1 MIRSKPLW
9 FITLL
14 ALLLGV
20 VVGTLFPQVSLVAK
34 PFGQLFLQALK
45 LLVVPLVLVSITHA
59 VGSVSNV
66 GTAGRMGVFALIG
79 YLSTTFMVIPTGF
92 LVMSLVSVSPMP
104 TLDQTGESALG
115 SEAAIELGQLIPAN
129 IVEAMASGNI
139 LGLIVFSL
147 LLGVAANRAGAAGH
161 AFRDFMASAM
171 AVVQGLTKIVIAFAP
186 IGVFSLMASTTAQY
200 GLDVLRPL
208 AQLIM
213 LVYLGCA
220 LHVLITLHLGLRL
233 FAKLSLWRFIQSV
246 FPAQLMAFSTTT
258 AAGTL
263 PESMRCAEENLQVKP
278 FVSRFV
284 LPVGATINMDGTALY
299 QLLVSLFVA
308 QWYGIQL
315 DLAQLVTLSLTV
327 VLMSIGT
334 AAIPS
339 GGLVV
344 LSAVLASVGLPIE
357 AVAIVAGIDRV
368 LDMAR
373 TTVNVTGDLAVTT
386 IIDRHIKRSVDAHE
400 I

>member
-14 ALLLGV
+14 ALVLGV
-20 VVGTLFPQVSLVAK
+20 AVGNLLPQASLIAE
-34 PFGQLFLQALK
+34 PLGQLFLQALK
-45 LLVVPLVLVSITHA
+45 MLVVPLVLVSITHA

-66 GTAGRMGVFALIG
+66 GTAGRMGVLALLG
-79 YLSTTFMVIPTGF
+79 YLITTFMVIPTGF
-92 LVMSLVSVSPMP
+92 AVMSLVSVNPMP
-104 TLDQTGESALG
+104 SLG
-115 SEAAIELGQLIPAN
+115 QPREASLSGEAAIELGQLIPAN
-129 IVEAMASGNI
+129 IIDAMASGNI

-147 LLGVAANRAGAAGH
+147 LLGVAANRAGSAGL
-161 AFRDFMASAM
+161 AFREFMASAM
-171 AVVQGLTKIVIAFAP
+171 VVVQGLTKIIIAFAP

-208 AQLIM
+208 VQLIL
-213 LVYLGCA
+213 LVYLGCV
-220 LHVLITLHLGLRL
+220 LHVLITLNLGLRL
-233 FAKLSLWRFIQSV
+233 FAQLSLWRFTQGV

-278 FVSRFV
+278 YVSRFV
-284 LPVGATINMDGTALY
+284 LPVGATMNMDGTALY

-315 DLAQLVTLSLTV
+315 DVTQLVTLSFTV

-357 AVAIVAGIDRV
+357 AVALVAGIDRV

-386 IIDRHIKRSVDAHE
+386 IIDRQMKRGPNDV
-400 I
+400 

>member
-14 ALLLGV
+14 ALVLGV
-20 VVGTLFPQVSLVAK
+20 AVGNLLPQASLIAE
-34 PFGQLFLQALK
+34 PLGQLFLQALK
-45 LLVVPLVLVSITHA
+45 MLVVPLVLVSITHA

-66 GTAGRMGVFALIG
+66 GTAGRMGVLALLG
-79 YLSTTFMVIPTGF
+79 YLITTFMVIPTGF
-92 LVMSLVSVSPMP
+92 AVMSLVSVNPMP
-104 TLDQTGESALG
+104 SLG
-115 SEAAIELGQLIPAN
+115 QPREASFSGEAAIELGQLIPAN
-129 IVEAMASGNI
+129 IIDAMASGNI

-147 LLGVAANRAGAAGH
+147 LLGMAANRAGPAGL
-161 AFRDFMASAM
+161 AFREFMASAM
-171 AVVQGLTKIVIAFAP
+171 VVVQGLTKIIIAFAP

-208 AQLIM
+208 VQLIL
-213 LVYLGCA
+213 LVYLGCV
-220 LHVLITLHLGLRL
+220 LHVLITLNLGLRL
-233 FAKLSLWRFIQSV
+233 FAQLSLWRFTQGV

-278 FVSRFV
+278 YVSRFV
-284 LPVGATINMDGTALY
+284 LPVGATMNMDGTALY
-299 QLLVSLFVA
+299 QLMVSLFVA

-315 DLAQLVTLSLTV
+315 DVAQLVTLSFTV
-327 VLMSIGT
+327 VLMSVGT

-357 AVAIVAGIDRV
+357 AVALVAGIDRV

-386 IIDRHIKRSVDAHE
+386 IIDRQMKRGPNDV
-400 I
+400 

>member
-9 FITLL
+9 FLTLL
-14 ALLLGV
+14 ALVLGV
-20 VVGTLFPQVSLVAK
+20 AVGSLLPQVSLMTK
-34 PFGQLFLQALK
+34 PLGQLFLQALK

-59 VGSVSNV
+59 VGSVSQV
-66 GTAGRMGVFALIG
+66 GTAGRMGVLALVG
-79 YLSTTFMVIPTGF
+79 YLVTTFMVIPTGF
-92 LVMSLVSVSPMP
+92 AVMALVKVNPMP
-104 TLDQTGESALG
+104 GLGHSAESVL
-115 SEAAIELGQLIPAN
+115 SDEAAIELGQLVPPN

-147 LLGVAANRAGAAGH
+147 LLGVAANRAGSAGH
-161 AFRDFMASAM
+161 AFREFMASAM

-200 GLDVLRPL
+200 GLEVLRPL
-208 AQLIM
+208 VQLIL
-213 LVYLGCA
+213 LVYVGCA
-220 LHVLITLHLGLRL
+220 LHVLITLNLGLRL
-233 FAKLSLWRFIQSV
+233 FAKLSLWRFIQGV

-263 PESMRCAEENLQVKP
+263 PESMRCAEENLHVKP
-278 FVSRFV
+278 FVSQFV

-357 AVAIVAGIDRV
+357 AVALVAGIDRV

-386 IIDRHIKRSVDAHE
+386 IIDRQITRGDGAHD

>member
-14 ALLLGV
+14 ALVLGV
-20 VVGTLFPQVSLVAK
+20 AVGSLFPQASLLAK
-34 PFGQLFLQALK
+34 PLGQLFLQALK
-45 LLVVPLVLVSITHA
+45 MLVVPLVLVSITHA

-66 GTAGRMGVFALIG
+66 GTAGRMGVLALLG
-79 YLSTTFMVIPTGF
+79 YLITTFMVIPTGF
-92 LVMSLVSVSPMP
+92 AVMSLVSVNPMP
-104 TLDQTGESALG
+104 SLG
-115 SEAAIELGQLIPAN
+115 QPREASLSGEAAIELGQLIPAN
-129 IVEAMASGNI
+129 IIDAMASGNI

-147 LLGVAANRAGAAGH
+147 LLGVAANRAGPAGL
-161 AFRDFMASAM
+161 AFREFMASAM
-171 AVVQGLTKIVIAFAP
+171 VVVQGLTKIIIAFAP

-208 AQLIM
+208 VQLIL
-213 LVYLGCA
+213 LVYLGCV
-220 LHVLITLHLGLRL
+220 LHVLITLNLGLRL
-233 FAKLSLWRFIQSV
+233 FAQLSLWRFTQGV

-278 FVSRFV
+278 YVSRFV
-284 LPVGATINMDGTALY
+284 LPVGATMNMDGTALY
-299 QLLVSLFVA
+299 QLMVSLFVA

-315 DLAQLVTLSLTV
+315 DVAQLVTLSFTV

-357 AVAIVAGIDRV
+357 AVALVAGIDRV

-386 IIDRHIKRSVDAHE
+386 IIDRQMKRGAHDV
-400 I
+400 